1 MTWERVRAAGTT
13 RAKRRHW
20 ALIALAGI
28 VSSFI
33 LGFGVQPAVGQDNE
47 TTAEGTIRSRGT
59 GEDGADEFF
68 EGVRLLATDENGE
81 VVGEGVTDAEGEWTI
96 VLPGVGDYIVELDTS
111 TLPEGVSLREGTE
124 PTREV
129 SVATE
134 GRSNPVLFPLGE
146 RASSDNGS
154 IRFVQLTVD
163 GLKLGLIIGM
173 TAIGL
178 SLIFGTTGLVN
189 FAHGELVTIGAMVAF
204 LFNVTGL
211 FDTQIN
217 LIAAAALAVVFTGLV
232 GGGLNQVIWQPLRNR
247 SSSLISMLVVSIGLS
262 ILLRYVLLYIFGG
275 RGRPYRDYQIQ
286 RVIDFGPFT
295 LPPKDI
301 VIIIV
306 SLVVLI
312 AIGLALQGTRIGKA
326 MRAVADNRDLAE
338 SSGIDVESVIRYVWI
353 AGGALAGLGGVLFG
367 LTEDIGWE
375 MGFRL
380 LLLMFAGVTLGGLGT
395 AYGALV
401 GSLIVGVFIQLST
414 YVVPNDMKNVGALL
428 ALVLILLVRPQG
440 LLGRPERVG

>member
-1 MTWERVRAAGTT
+1 MV
-13 RAKRRHW
+13 
-20 ALIALAGI
+20 
-28 VSSFI
+28 
-33 LGFGVQPAVGQDNE
+33 
-47 TTAEGTIRSRGT
+47 TA
-59 GEDGADEFF
+59 
-68 EGVRLLATDENGE
+68 
-81 VVGEGVTDAEGEWTI
+81 
-96 VLPGVGDYIVELDTS
+96 
-111 TLPEGVSLREGTE
+111 
-124 PTREV
+124 
-129 SVATE
+129 

-146 RASSDNGS
+146 RVASDGGS

-211 FDTQIN
+211 FNTQVN
-217 LIAAAALAVVFTGLV
+217 LILAAAIAVIFTGLV
-232 GGGLNQVIWQPLRNR
+232 GGALNQVIWQPLRNR
-247 SSSLISMLVVSIGLS
+247 GSSLISMLVVSIGLS

-312 AIGLALQGTRIGKA
+312 GIGLALQGTRIGKA

-338 SSGIDVESVIRYVWI
+338 SSGIDVESVIRYVWV
-353 AGGALAGLGGVLFG
+353 AGGALAGLGGVLFA
-367 LTEDIGWE
+367 LTEDVGWE

-428 ALVLILLVRPQG
+428 TLVLILLVRPQG

>member
-1 MTWERVRAAGTT
+1 MTWERVRGAGRIRARRRWWAFLALAVLATSIALGLGAQPAAG
-13 RAKRRHW
+13 
-20 ALIALAGI
+20 
-28 VSSFI
+28 
-33 LGFGVQPAVGQDNE
+33 QDGE

-59 GEDGADEFF
+59 GEDGGDEFF
-68 EGVRLLATDENGE
+68 EGVRLFATDENGE
-81 VVGEGVTDAEGEWTI
+81 VVGEGVTDAEGEWSI
-96 VLPGVGDYIVELDTS
+96 VLPGAGEYVVELDTS
-111 TLPEGVSLREGTE
+111 TLPEGVTLREGTE
-124 PTREV
+124 PTRDV
-129 SVATE
+129 SVVTE

-146 RASSDNGS
+146 RVASDGGS

-211 FDTQIN
+211 FNTQIN
-217 LIAAAALAVVFTGLV
+217 LILAAAIAVLFTGLV
-232 GGGLNQVIWQPLRNR
+232 GGSLNQFIWQPLRNR
-247 SSSLISMLVVSIGLS
+247 GSSLISMLVVSIGLS

-306 SLVVLI
+306 SLVALLAV
-312 AIGLALQGTRIGKA
+312 GLALQGTRIGKA

-338 SSGIDVESVIRYVWI
+338 SSGIDVEAVIRYVWI
-353 AGGALAGLGGVLFG
+353 VGGALAGLGGVLFA
-367 LTEDIGWE
+367 LTEDVGWE

-428 ALVLILLVRPQG
+428 TLVLILLVRPQG